1 MGRMA
6 SQGRERFTGV
16 ATHLSKSLYLW
27 AFDGRRNSSSYR
39 DEILEGAEWNHS
51 GQSHDP
57 REICSSPISLG
68 DLQIPEDA

>member
-1 MGRMA
+1 MA
-6 SQGRERFTGV
+6 SQGRERSTGV
-16 ATHLSKSLYLW
+16 ATYLPKSLYLW
-27 AFDGRRNSSSYR
+27 AFDGRRHNPQCR
-39 DEILEGAEWNHS
+39 FKILEGVERNHS